1 MSTSHITIAFPM
13 KSVADAKAIADE
25 LPPLMADFAKAQD
38 AIGSVHYSRF
48 LAWGDKSLLFLAD
61 VDGDVEQLYGDLAK
75 SAGTVFDA
83 IFKHV
88 EDPPPTPVANN
99 SVRSS
104 NG

>member
-1 MSTSHITIAFPM
+1 MSGIQSHLTIAFPM
-13 KSVADAKAIADE
+13 KSAEDAKAIAGE
-25 LPPLMADFAKAQD
+25 LSPLMADFAKAQD

-61 VDGDVEQLYGDLAK
+61 IDGDAEKLYGDFAE

-88 EDPPPTPVANN
+88 GDPPPTPVASN
-99 SVRSS
+99 SDA
-104 NG
+104 